1 MNLVVPYGK
10 PMPVTSTVQSLLSHP
25 FLPSHC
31 AFACESERRASPS
44 KGISIAGYLLP
55 CPAIL
60 PLKVDSLVTF
70 LSAEL
75 GLRCV
80 TLLVVLVHSLS
91 TYQAVCA
98 VIRQFVQLSGS
109 LCSCQAVCA
118 VISQSVEYLFES
130 VDILRRYPL
139 KSQVVGQR
147 RKLFA

>member
-1 MNLVVPYGK
+1 MNLVVPCGK
-10 PMPVTSTVQSLLSHP
+10 PRPVTSTVQSLLSHP

-70 LSAEL
+70 SVCRTRTSLRDTVTSTCTQFEHLL
-75 GLRCV
+75 G
-80 TLLVVLVHSLS
+80 SLCS
-91 TYQAVCA
+91 YQAVCA

-109 LCSCQAVCA
+109 LCSYLTVCR
-118 VISQSVEYLFES
+118 VFV
-130 VDILRRYPL
+130 
-139 KSQVVGQR
+139 
-147 RKLFA
+147 